1 MYARAVDDAHARLR
15 ELRREEWEGFALGG
29 VVLALAL
36 TATQVRP
43 EAAMPL
49 FLGGLYAWGR
59 GMRALV
65 QRSALVEQLAGDR
78 DAYVI
83 PEVLDYAAR
92 QATLDRRHSCAG
104 TLRGRLVEPGAIF
117 EERIRLA
124 REDLEALVSDLED
137 DDLDLAPASAIACVR
152 LISELEQTPLLNPG
166 PPPDE
171 LRSRVRQ
178 IRSGFT
184 LRRVAA

>member
-43 EAAMPL
+43 EVAMPL

-59 GMRALV
+59 GMKALV

-83 PEVLDYAAR
+83 PDVLDYAAR
-92 QATLDRRHSCAG
+92 EATLDRRHSCAVM
-104 TLRGRLVEPGAIF
+104 LRGRLVEPGAIF

-124 REDLEALVSDLED
+124 RGDLEALVSELED
-137 DDLDLAPASAIACVR
+137 ADLDLAPASAVACVR
-152 LISELEQTPLLNPG
+152 LLSELEQTPLLNPA

>member
-1 MYARAVDDAHARLR
+1 MYARAVDDAYARLR

-43 EAAMPL
+43 VMAMPL
-49 FLGGLYAWGR
+49 FLGGLYPWGR
-59 GMRALV
+59 GIRALV
-65 QRSALVEQLAGDR
+65 QRWALVEHLAGDR
-78 DAYVI
+78 DAYCI
-83 PEVLDYAAR
+83 REVLDFAAR
-92 QATLDRRHSCAG
+92 EATLDRRHSCAV

-117 EERIRLA
+117 AERMSLA
-124 REDLEALVSDLED
+124 RADLEALVSELD
-137 DDLDLAPASAIACVR
+137 DDGLDLAPASAIACVR
-152 LISELEQTPLLNPG
+152 LLSELEQTPLLNPAL
-166 PPPDE
+166 PPEE

-184 LRRVAA
+184 PRRLTA